1 MTVMKFGGSS
11 IKNAESIKEV
21 FSIINKRA
29 DNREIIIVF
38 SAMQGVTNKLKSLA
52 EDSALNVDIN
62 HNLNRLKK
70 THNDC
75 YYQLLNKKPKEQLD
89 KLYSNLSE
97 DLKSIKNTR
106 VLNLKNL
113 DKILSYGEILST
125 RIISDYFSQKGILSE
140 TLNTT
145 DVILTDNNF
154 GNAYVHYQK
163 SFDNIR
169 NYLKSRSKLQ
179 IVTGFIGATEDGETT
194 TLGRNGSD
202 YTASIIGAAIN
213 AKDIEI
219 WSDVDGVLSTNPKI
233 TKNAKV
239 ISELSYEEAM
249 ELAHAGAEVLFPPSI
264 IPALYK
270 NIPIKIKNTF
280 NQNQKGTTINQRRI
294 KKETIVGISCLEKI
308 SLIRLQGAG
317 LIDKKGTIGRMF
329 SCLASAKINIK
340 LIAQTFSEH
349 SICFAINP
357 KWNKKAKT
365 SLEDEFSFELKEN
378 YMDKII
384 IQDKLSMIAVVG
396 EGMRN
401 KPGIAG
407 NIFSTLGKAGINIVA
422 ITQVNSQLNISFIV
436 KDTDVNRSIKV
447 LHEKLL
453 IHKSKKNIFLIGF
466 GLVGKSL
473 ANLIQK
479 DNSINFCGLMNSKSM
494 IVNELG
500 IDKRSIGK
508 SFQKENN
515 YDLDNFINLA
525 LKTPNAIIVDAT
537 SSDQIAEKTPE
548 LIKNGISVVT
558 ASKLANSK
566 EQSFYDSIRAFSSQS
581 KSKFRYEANV
591 GAGLPII
598 ETLRTLLKTGDEII
612 KIEGIMSGTLSFLF
626 SNYDGSIAF
635 SKLVKEA
642 RNKGYTE
649 PDPRDDLN
657 GIDVGRK
664 ILILARETGAK
675 LELNDVFI
683 ENLIPKE
690 IDKSVDV
697 DNFLKKLS
705 NFDQQFLKKY
715 QKAKQKNQVLRY
727 IASWNGTKAE
737 VKLKA
742 VDSKNQFYH
751 QSGRENFIVFKTK
764 RYNKIPLV
772 IKGHGAGAEVTAAA
786 LLGDILSC

>member
-1 MTVMKFGGSS
+1 M
-11 IKNAESIKEV
+11 
-21 FSIINKRA
+21 
-29 DNREIIIVF
+29 
-38 SAMQGVTNKLKSLA
+38 
-52 EDSALNVDIN
+52 
-62 HNLNRLKK
+62 
-70 THNDC
+70 
-75 YYQLLNKKPKEQLD
+75 
-89 KLYSNLSE
+89 SE
-97 DLKSIKNTR
+97 DLKSIKNSGF
-106 VLNLKNL
+106 LNPKNL
-113 DKILSYGEILST
+113 DKVLSYGEILST

-213 AKDIEI
+213 AKNIEI

-233 TKNAKV
+233 TKSAKV

-270 NIPIKIKNTF
+270 NIPIKIRNTF
-280 NQNQKGTTINQRRI
+280 NQNQNGTNINQKRI
-294 KKETIVGISCLEKI
+294 KKQTIVGISCLKKI

-365 SLEDEFSFELKEN
+365 ALENEFSFEIKEN

-384 IQDKLSMIAVVG
+384 IEDELSMIAVVG

-401 KPGIAG
+401 KPGVAG
-407 NIFSTLGKAGINIVA
+407 NIFSTLGRAGINIVA

-436 KDTDVNRSIKV
+436 KDKDVRRAIKV
-447 LHEKLL
+447 LHERLL

-466 GLVGKSL
+466 GLVGKKFSKSH
-473 ANLIQK
+473 NK
-479 DNSINFCGLMNSKSM
+479 DKSINLCGLMNSKTM
-494 IVNELG
+494 IIDELG
-500 IDKRSIGK
+500 INISSIRK
-508 SFQKENN
+508 SLREENN
-515 YDLDNFINLA
+515 YNLDNFIKSA
-525 LKTPNAIIVDAT
+525 LNTPNAIIVDAT
-537 SSDQIAEKTPE
+537 SSDHIAEKIPE
-548 LIKNGISVVT
+548 LIKNGLSVVT

-566 EQSFYDSIRAFSSQS
+566 NQKFYDSIRTFSIKS

-598 ETLRTLLKTGDEII
+598 ETLRTLIKTGDKII

-626 SNYDGSIAF
+626 SNYNGSTAF
-635 SKLVKEA
+635 SKLVIEA
-642 RNKGYTE
+642 RNKGFTE

-675 LELNDVFI
+675 LELSDVSI
-683 ENLIPKE
+683 ENLIPDS
-690 IDKSVDV
+690 IDDNIGVD
-697 DNFLKKLS
+697 DFLKKLS
-705 NFDQQFLKKY
+705 NFDDQFLKKY
-715 QKAKQKNQVLRY
+715 QKAKKQNQVLRY
-727 IASWNGTKAE
+727 IASWNGMKAE

-742 VDSKNQFYH
+742 VGIKNQFYH
-751 QSGRENFIVFKTK
+751 QSGRENFIVFKTA
-764 RYNKIPLV
+764 RYNEIPLV

-786 LLGDILSC
+786 VLGDILSC

>member
-1 MTVMKFGGSS
+1 MIVMKFGGSS

-21 FSIINKRA
+21 FSIINKRTE
-29 DNREIIIVF
+29 NKEIIIVF
-38 SAMQGVTNKLKSLA
+38 SAMKGVTNRLKALA
-52 EDSALNVDIN
+52 ENSASNIDIN

-70 THNDC
+70 THDDC
-75 YYQLLNKKPKEQLD
+75 YYQLLKKKPNEVLV

-97 DLKSIKNTR
+97 DLKSIKSSG
-106 VLNLKNL
+106 VLNPKDL
-113 DKILSYGEILST
+113 DKVLSYGEILST
-125 RIISDYFSQKGILSE
+125 RIISDYFTQKGILSE
-140 TLNTT
+140 TLITT
-145 DVILTDNNF
+145 DVILTDNCF

-169 NYLKSRSKLQ
+169 NYLKNRTKLQ
-179 IVTGFIGATEDGETT
+179 IVTGFIGATKEGETT

-233 TKNAKV
+233 TKSAKV

-270 NIPIKIKNTF
+270 NIPIKIRNTF
-280 NQNQKGTTINQRRI
+280 NQNQNGTNINQKRI
-294 KKETIVGISCLEKI
+294 KKEAIVGISCLEKI

-329 SCLASAKINIK
+329 SCLASARINIK

-365 SLEDEFSFELKEN
+365 ALESEFSFEIKEN

-384 IQDKLSMIAVVG
+384 IEDELSMIAVVG

-401 KPGIAG
+401 KPGVAG
-407 NIFSTLGKAGINIVA
+407 NIFSTLGRAGINIVA

-436 KDTDVNRSIKV
+436 QDKDVNHAIKV
-447 LHEKLL
+447 LHERLF
-453 IHKSKKNIFLIGF
+453 IHKNKKNIFLIGF

-473 ANLIQK
+473 ISLINK
-479 DNSINFCGLMNSKSM
+479 DKSISLCGLMNSKTM
-494 IVNELG
+494 IIDELG
-500 IDKRSIGK
+500 INISSISKSLREGK
-508 SFQKENN
+508 SYN
-515 YDLDNFINLA
+515 LDNFIKSA
-525 LKTPNAIIVDAT
+525 LNTPNAIIVDAT
-537 SSDQIAEKTPE
+537 SSDHIAEKTPE
-548 LIKNGISVVT
+548 LIKSGISVVT

-566 EQSFYDSIRAFSSQS
+566 NQNFYDSIRTFSI
-581 KSKFRYEANV
+581 KSKFKYEANV

-598 ETLRTLLKTGDEII
+598 ETLRTLLKTGDKII

-626 SNYDGSIAF
+626 SNYNGSKTF
-635 SKLVKEA
+635 SKLVTEA
-642 RNKGYTE
+642 RNKGFTE

-675 LELNDVFI
+675 LELNDVSI
-683 ENLIPKE
+683 ESLIPDT
-690 IDKSVDV
+690 IDDNIGVD
-697 DNFLKKLS
+697 DFLKKLS
-705 NFDQQFLKKY
+705 DFDDQFLRKY
-715 QKAKQKNQVLRY
+715 QKANKQNQVLRY
-727 IASWNGTKAE
+727 IASWDGMKAE

-742 VDSKNQFYH
+742 VNIEDQFYH
-751 QSGRENFIVFKTK
+751 QSGRENFIVFKTE
-764 RYNKIPLV
+764 RYNEIPLV

-786 LLGDILSC
+786 VLGDILSC

>member
-1 MTVMKFGGSS
+1 MKFGGSS

-21 FSIINKRA
+21 FSIINKRTE
-29 DNREIIIVF
+29 NKEIIIVF
-38 SAMQGVTNKLKSLA
+38 SAMKGVTNRLKALA
-52 EDSALNVDIN
+52 ENSASNIDIN

-70 THNDC
+70 THDDC
-75 YYQLLNKKPKEQLD
+75 YYQLLKKKPNEVLV

-97 DLKSIKNTR
+97 DLKSIKSSG
-106 VLNLKNL
+106 VLNPKDL
-113 DKILSYGEILST
+113 DKVLSYGEILST
-125 RIISDYFSQKGILSE
+125 RIISDYFTQKGILSE
-140 TLNTT
+140 TLITT
-145 DVILTDNNF
+145 DVILTDNCF

-169 NYLKSRSKLQ
+169 NYLKNRTKLQ
-179 IVTGFIGATEDGETT
+179 IVTGFIGATKEGETT

-233 TKNAKV
+233 TKSAKV

-270 NIPIKIKNTF
+270 NIPIKIRNTF
-280 NQNQKGTTINQRRI
+280 NQNQNGTNINQKRI
-294 KKETIVGISCLEKI
+294 KKEAIVGISCLEKI

-329 SCLASAKINIK
+329 SCLASARINIK

-365 SLEDEFSFELKEN
+365 ALESEFSFEIKEN

-384 IQDKLSMIAVVG
+384 IEDELSMIAVVG

-401 KPGIAG
+401 KPGVAG
-407 NIFSTLGKAGINIVA
+407 NIFSTLGRAGINIVA

-436 KDTDVNRSIKV
+436 QDKDVNHAIKV
-447 LHEKLL
+447 LHERLF
-453 IHKSKKNIFLIGF
+453 IHKNKKNIFLIGF

-473 ANLIQK
+473 ISLINK
-479 DNSINFCGLMNSKSM
+479 DKSISLCGLMNSKTM
-494 IVNELG
+494 IIDELG
-500 IDKRSIGK
+500 INISSISKSLREGK
-508 SFQKENN
+508 SYN
-515 YDLDNFINLA
+515 LDNFIKSA
-525 LKTPNAIIVDAT
+525 LNTPNAIIVDAT
-537 SSDQIAEKTPE
+537 SSDHIAEKTPE
-548 LIKNGISVVT
+548 LIKSGISVVT

-566 EQSFYDSIRAFSSQS
+566 NQNFYDSIRTFSI
-581 KSKFRYEANV
+581 KSKFKYEANV

-598 ETLRTLLKTGDEII
+598 ETLRTLLKTGDKII

-626 SNYDGSIAF
+626 SNYNGSKTF
-635 SKLVKEA
+635 SKLVTEA
-642 RNKGYTE
+642 RNKGFTE

-675 LELNDVFI
+675 LELNDVSI
-683 ENLIPKE
+683 ESLIPDT
-690 IDKSVDV
+690 IDDNIGVD
-697 DNFLKKLS
+697 DFLKKLS
-705 NFDQQFLKKY
+705 DFDDQFLRKY
-715 QKAKQKNQVLRY
+715 QKANKQNQVLRY
-727 IASWNGTKAE
+727 IASWDGMKAE

-742 VDSKNQFYH
+742 VNIEDQFYH
-751 QSGRENFIVFKTK
+751 QSGRENFIVFKTE
-764 RYNKIPLV
+764 RYNEIPLV

-786 LLGDILSC
+786 VLGDILSC